1 MIIKSQFRPAFGFAN
16 PHLQTL
22 LPYLITQPDNKHLTE
37 QTLELDDGDFLD
49 LSWSGEPVNGKPIIV
64 IFHGLESSIDSHYV
78 PKIMR
83 ALKQRGW
90 TSLLMHFRGCS
101 GRPNRLARSYHSGET
116 GDARYLFDWLGEHY
130 PDSPLTAIGYSLGG
144 NMLLKLQAEYGT
156 DSPLQAAV
164 SVCAPI
170 RLNLCADRIDQGFS
184 RIYQRVLIKCL
195 IQKVLDK
202 ADFINYQDL
211 IGMSTEKIKH
221 IKTFWEFDGLITA
234 PLHGFKDVHD
244 YYAQSNSHQYL
255 KDIKKPTLMIHA
267 LDDPFMTPEIIPD
280 DSDLSA
286 SVEYELC
293 QNGGHIGFIS
303 GSLHKPV
310 FWLQQRIP
318 EYLSNFIPQD
328 D

>member
-1 MIIKSQFRPAFGFAN
+1 MITQSQFRPAFGIAN

-22 LPYLITQPDNKHLTE
+22 LPYLITDSVKKHFTE

-49 LSWSGEPVNGKPIIV
+49 LSWSGKPVNGKPIIV

-78 PKIMR
+78 PKMMHT
-83 ALKQRGW
+83 LKRHGW

-116 GDARYLFDWLGEHY
+116 GDARYLCDWLRKHY

-144 NMLLKLQAEYGT
+144 NMLLKLQAEYT
-156 DSPLQAAV
+156 NNSPLEAAV
-164 SVCAPI
+164 SVCAPVH
-170 RLNLCADRIDQGFS
+170 LDLCADRINQGFS
-184 RIYQRVLIKCL
+184 RIYQRHLVSCL
-195 IQKVLDK
+195 KQKILDK
-202 ADFINYQDL
+202 ANVIDYKEL
-211 IGMSTEKIKH
+211 IGMSTEDIKR
-221 IKTFWEFDGLITA
+221 IKTFWEFDNLVTA

-244 YYAQSNSHQYL
+244 YYGHASAYQYL

-267 LDDPFMTPEIIPD
+267 LDDPFMTTEVIPD
-280 DSDLSA
+280 ESELSD
-286 SVEYELC
+286 SVELELC
-293 QNGGHIGFIS
+293 QYGGHIGFIS
-303 GSLHKPV
+303 GSLYNPV

-318 EYLSNFIPQD
+318 EYLSNFIPRD